1 MRRRRLLWQIFST
14 FLLITIV
21 ALVAVAWYLTS
32 SFRDF
37 HKSQI
42 RLELEQSTI
51 LIEDKVRE
59 LLANNAFPELDRFCI
74 RVGKEGISR
83 VTVILP
89 DGKVVADSHH
99 DHATMDN
106 HAGRPEIAKVLAN
119 GMSSNVTR
127 YSSTLQE
134 PMVYYATAIENGD
147 QIIGVLRLS
156 RPVRAI
162 NSALHTIQWKV
173 GIAWFIAVV
182 LSSFIILNFA
192 QRITKPF
199 ENFKRYIERIARGE
213 TRELNRLLPVAFPNE
228 IEGLAEALN
237 LMALRLDERSTTI
250 RQQRFEEEAILSSM
264 TEAVLAVDEQACVLK
279 INRAAASLFHL
290 NIEECRGQKL
300 QELVRH
306 HELNQFVSRILHSD
320 DPVSAEI
327 NLFVPQPLYL
337 QAHGARLRNIPGEAL
352 GAVIVLNDVT
362 KLKRLE
368 NIRKDFVA
376 NVSHELRTPITS
388 IKGFVET
395 LQDGA
400 IEEPAAARRFLTIIG
415 RQADRLSTIIED
427 LLSLSK
433 IEQDQG
439 KIELDLQEKSLQQ
452 SLRSAVQ
459 ACKEKGEGK
468 DIAIELQCPNDL
480 HPSLHPSLF
489 EQAVINLI
497 DNAIKYSAPRTTV
510 RVVAYHNGQE
520 VQIDVVDQGPGIP
533 KESQSRLFERFYRV
547 DKARSR
553 ELGGT
558 GLGLSIVKH
567 IIQAHKGRVS
577 VQSELEKGSTFSI
590 ILPNPKI
597 KPML

>member
-1 MRRRRLLWQIFST
+1 MI
-14 FLLITIV
+14 
-21 ALVAVAWYLTS
+21 ALVSVAWYLVS

-42 RLELEQSTI
+42 RIELEQSSI
-51 LIEDKVRE
+51 LIEDKVRQ
-59 LLANNAFPELDRFCI
+59 LLATEQFNTLNNYCV
-74 RVGKEGISR
+74 RVGKEGINR
-83 VTVILP
+83 MTVVLP
-89 DGKVVADSHH
+89 DGTVVADSHH
-99 DHATMDN
+99 DRAAMDN
-106 HAGRPEIAKVLAN
+106 HADRPEIAKVLAN
-119 GMSSNVTR
+119 GVSASVTR
-127 YSSTLQE
+127 FSETLHE
-134 PMVYYATAIENGD
+134 SMVYHAMPIENGGD
-147 QIIGVLRLS
+147 VIGIVRLA

-162 NSALHTIQWKV
+162 NSTLHAIQWKV
-173 GIAWFIAVV
+173 GIAWLIAVI

-199 ENFKRYIERIARGE
+199 ENFKHYIERIARGE
-213 TRELNRLLPVAFPNE
+213 TQELNRLLPVAFPNE

-237 LMALRLDERSTTI
+237 LMALRLDERSVTI

-264 TEAVLAVDEQACVLK
+264 TEAVLAVDEHACILK
-279 INRAAASLFHL
+279 INRATATLFHL

-306 HELNQFVSRILHSD
+306 HELNQFVERILTSN

-327 NLFVPQPLYL
+327 NLFIPQPLYL
-337 QAHGARLRNIPGEAL
+337 QAHGARLRNIQGEAL

-400 IEEPAAARRFLTIIG
+400 IEEPTAARRFLTIIG

-439 KIELDLQEKSLQQ
+439 KIELDLQEKSLQA
-452 SLRSAVQ
+452 SLRSAIQ
-459 ACKEKGEGK
+459 ACKEKGESK
-468 DIAIELQCPNDL
+468 DITITLDCPGTL
-480 HPSLHPSLF
+480 HPHLHPSLF

-497 DNAIKYSAPRTTV
+497 DNAIKYSAPMTKVCIT
-510 RVVAYHNGQE
+510 AFESGQE
-520 VQIDVVDQGPGIP
+520 IQIDVVDQGPGIP
-533 KESQSRLFERFYRV
+533 KESHSRLFERFYRV

-567 IIQAHKGRVS
+567 IIQAHKGRVTL
-577 VQSELEKGSTFSI
+577 QSELEKGSTFSI

-597 KPML
+597 KPLL

>member
-1 MRRRRLLWQIFST
+1 LRRRRLLWQIFST

-21 ALVAVAWYLTS
+21 VLVAVAWYLVS
-32 SFRDF
+32 SFREF
-37 HKSQI
+37 HKQQI
-42 RLELEQSTI
+42 QLELEQSAI
-51 LIEDKVRE
+51 LVEDKMRE
-59 LLANNAFPELDRFCI
+59 LLAIGAYADLDRYCVRI
-74 RVGKEGISR
+74 GREGINR
-83 VTVILP
+83 LTVILP

-99 DHATMDN
+99 DHATMEN
-106 HAGRPEIAKVLAN
+106 HADRPEIANVLSN
-119 GMSSNVTR
+119 GVSWSVIRFSN
-127 YSSTLQE
+127 TLQE
-134 PMVYYATAIENGD
+134 PMVYYATAIENGAET
-147 QIIGVLRLS
+147 IGVLRLS
-156 RPVRAI
+156 RPIREI

-182 LSSFIILNFA
+182 ISSFIILNVA

-199 ENFKRYIERIARGE
+199 ENFKRYIERISRGE
-213 TRELNRLLPVAFPNE
+213 TRELKRLLPVAFPNE

-237 LMALRLDERSTTI
+237 LMALRLDERSVTI

-264 TEAVLAVDEQACVLK
+264 TEAVLAVDEHACVLK
-279 INRAAASLFHL
+279 INRAAASLFHM

-306 HELNQFVSRILHSD
+306 HELNQFVSRILTSHE
-320 DPVSAEI
+320 PVSAEI

-337 QAHGARLRNIPGEAL
+337 QAHGARLRNIQGEAL
-352 GAVIVLNDVT
+352 GGVIVLNDVT

-400 IEEPAAARRFLTIIG
+400 IEEPTAARRFLTIIG

-439 KIELDLQEKSLQQ
+439 KIELDLQEKSLSA
-452 SLRSAVQ
+452 SLNSAVQ
-459 ACKEKGEGK
+459 ACKVKSESK
-468 DIAIELQCPNDL
+468 DIEILLECPQDL
-480 HPSLHPSLF
+480 HPHLHPSLF

-497 DNAIKYSAPRTTV
+497 DNAIKYSAPMTRVLV
-510 RVVAYHNGQE
+510 RAHGQGNE
-520 VQIDVVDQGPGIP
+520 IQIDVVDQGPGIP
-533 KESQSRLFERFYRV
+533 KESQPRLFERFYRV

-577 VQSELEKGSTFSI
+577 VNSELEKGSTFSI
-590 ILPNPKI
+590 ILPNPH
-597 KPML
+597 